1 MCVRELEAV
10 ESSFQ
15 TLGLTCQHYP
25 FKTHRCRT
33 IRTIHF
39 ARKFSIIETEK
50 PLVWVQFMLAPVN
63 HPLMGS
69 FFTLRCHYLSH
80 PRAQGSEVLSDS
92 TIRGGWWPG
101 WLETGPS
108 RATYDTPVAEVCAF
122 QQEIPSVFPAS
133 PASWAAKWNKSKTK
147 SRRSGK
153 RASHCSEEFPPFGWR
168 SGWSDSY

>member
-1 MCVRELEAV
+1 MAFFFFFLLWPSLHCPSGEVERVRGLKKALRVGMKQENKEMCVRELEAV
-10 ESSFQ
+10 EASFQ

-39 ARKFSIIETEK
+39 AHKFSIIETEK

-80 PRAQGSEVLSDS
+80 PRAQGLEVLVAAPFMVGGDLGDWR
-92 TIRGGWWPG
+92 RGHPG
-101 WLETGPS
+101 LHMT
-108 RATYDTPVAEVCAF
+108 RL
-122 QQEIPSVFPAS
+122 
-133 PASWAAKWNKSKTK
+133 
-147 SRRSGK
+147 
-153 RASHCSEEFPPFGWR
+153 
-168 SGWSDSY
+168 